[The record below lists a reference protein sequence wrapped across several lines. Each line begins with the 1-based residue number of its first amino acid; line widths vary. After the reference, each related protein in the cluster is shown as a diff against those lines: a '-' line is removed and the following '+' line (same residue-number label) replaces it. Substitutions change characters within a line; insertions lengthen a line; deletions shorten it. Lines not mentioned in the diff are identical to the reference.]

1 MVKDIL
7 LTAFYLVLFNFLI
20 VRFKKL
26 QFKNF
31 KPFVTIALFNLK
43 FLTGIF
49 IWVIYTFY
57 YKDVQ
62 NNDVHKFYSDAVVL
76 RNVASES
83 PKDFIQIIS
92 GVGAKDSRFDK
103 YYGEMKNWKRNFDE
117 APFNENQTIIKLNA
131 LLMFVSLR
139 VYFVHILFMCF
150 LSLIGWVLLTNAIMK
165 FAPQANAA
173 FALPVLLLPSVLF
186 WTSGVM
192 KEPVLVLGLGVFMWG
207 LLNVGTGNRQQ
218 NIKALAIL
226 VTGAFIIILIK
237 FFVLV
242 CLAPAL
248 VAFLTLRHHQNAF
261 GIILK
266 YALVNVLL
274 LVAAFNIHV
283 LIPRLDLQ
291 QMLVNKQT
299 HSVKEAGYFKA
310 GSRIEIPAL
319 DNSTASIAETAPVG
333 IWNTITRPYLWEGK
347 NIMMLASAAENV
359 LIGLFIIAC
368 IAFSDL
374 KNMKQ
379 WNLFLFLMNF
389 ALAYFALIG
398 ICTPV
403 LGNLVRYRAPLLPV
417 FLFAFILILKNS
429 IGDFR
434 RIDQYISH
442 GGTE

>member
-7 LTAFYLVLFNFLI
+7 LTVFYLVLFNFLI
-20 VRFKKL
+20 VRFGRL

-31 KPFVTIALFNLK
+31 KPFVTTALFNLK

-92 GVGAKDSRFDK
+92 GIGANDSRFDK
-103 YYGEMKNWKRNFDE
+103 YYSEMKNWKRNFDE

-150 LSLIGWVLLTNAIMK
+150 LSLVGWVLLTNAIMK
-165 FAPQANAA
+165 FAPQVNAV

-192 KEPVLVLGLGVFMWG
+192 KEPVLVLGLGVFISG
-207 LLNVGTGNRQQ
+207 LLRFETGNRPRAMAML
-218 NIKALAIL
+218 I
-226 VTGAFIIILIK
+226 TGAFIIIMIK

-242 CLAPAL
+242 CLAPA
-248 VAFLTLRHHQNAF
+248 VFAFLVLRQNQNTLS
-261 GIILK
+261 IVLK
-266 YALVNVLL
+266 YAMVNAVLL
-274 LVAAFNIHV
+274 FMAFNMHL
-283 LIPRLDLQ
+283 LIPKLDLQ

-299 HSVKEAGYFKA
+299 HSVKEASYFKA
-310 GSRIEIPAL
+310 GSRIDIPAL
-319 DNSTASIAETAPVG
+319 DNSAASIVETAPVG

-347 NIMMLASAAENV
+347 NIMMLASAVENV
-359 LIGLFIIAC
+359 LIGLFIIGC
-368 IAFSDL
+368 IAFSDF
-374 KNMKQ
+374 KNFRQ
-379 WNLFLFLMNF
+379 WNLFLFLLNF

-417 FLFAFILILKNS
+417 FLFAFILILKNN
-429 IGDFR
+429 IGGSR
-434 RIDQYISH
+434 RIHQYVSH
-442 GGTE
+442 GGTV